1 MLDML
6 EKFLKKSTKQDIL
19 VSLIFII
26 FGVVLIYNPNAVISI
41 LSFVLG
47 GIFIIMGILKI
58 SEYISTGKTNNYLL
72 AIAISLIIIGIIIMC
87 SSKIILSAFGIIIGI
102 WIIYAGI
109 ANLQTAIVWKDYTSR
124 VWLLSV
130 ILSIITI
137 IVGIYVL
144 VNANVIMN
152 IIGFIILIYGIINI
166 LEDIIFI
173 KNIQEK

>member
-1 MLDML
+1 ML
-6 EKFLKKSTKQDIL
+6 EKFLKKSTKQDIII
-19 VSLIFII
+19 SLIFIV
-26 FGVVLIYNPNAVISI
+26 FGIALIYDPSAVISI

-47 GIFIIMGILKI
+47 GIFIVMGILRM
-58 SEYISTGKTNNYLL
+58 SEYISTGKNDNYLL

-109 ANLQTAIVWKDYTSR
+109 VNLQTAIVWKEYTSR
-124 VWLLSV
+124 VWLLSI
-130 ILSIITI
+130 ILSIVTI

-144 VNANVIMN
+144 VNASVIMN
-152 IIGFIILIYGIINI
+152 IIGFIILIYGFINI

-173 KNIQEK
+173 KNIEEK

>member
-1 MLDML
+1 MIEML

-26 FGVVLIYNPNAVISI
+26 FGIALIYNPSAVISV

-58 SEYISTGKTNNYLL
+58 SEYISTGKMNNYLL

-102 WIIYAGI
+102 WIIYTGI
-109 ANLQTAIVWKDYTSR
+109 ANLQTAIVWKEYTSR
-124 VWLLSV
+124 VWLLSI
-130 ILSIITI
+130 ILSIVTI
-137 IVGIYVL
+137 IAGIYVL
-144 VNANVIMN
+144 INSGVIMN
-152 IIGFIILIYGIINI
+152 VIGIIILIYGIINI
-166 LEDIIFI
+166 IEDIIFI
-173 KNIQEK
+173 KNVDEK